1 MRKGTTLQALKTVG
15 LFYGRGFVPPLTILA
30 GDWCFCGKSAPD
42 ATKVNRNSPQPGQ
55 MNCKGNPNQQ
65 CGGFYLLAVYDMR
78 TDQDGCLLSAS
89 PPQCGPTKA
98 SDLTTDPSAFVR
110 TAV

>member
-15 LFYGRGFVPPLTILA
+15 LFYGRAFVQSLTILA

-42 ATKVNRNSPQPGQ
+42 PKKVIRESPQLD
-55 MNCKGNPNQQ
+55 CKGNPKQK
-65 CGGFYLLAVYDMR
+65 CGGFNLLALYDMR

-89 PPQCGPTKA
+89 PPQCGPTEA
-98 SDLTTDPSAFVR
+98 SGLTTIPNAPVR